1 MACELLG
8 TCLFYTDKM
17 DIDSGLGRLYKR
29 RYCEGEKTEC
39 ARYLVYKEL
48 GRESVPVDLYPNM
61 HDRAEKIVSEN

>member
-1 MACELLG
+1 
-8 TCLFYTDKM
+8 M